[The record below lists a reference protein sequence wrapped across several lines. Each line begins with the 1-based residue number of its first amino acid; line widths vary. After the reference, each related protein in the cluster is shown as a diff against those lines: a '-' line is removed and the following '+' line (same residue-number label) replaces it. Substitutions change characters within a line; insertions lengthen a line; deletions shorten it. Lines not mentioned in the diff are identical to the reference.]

1 MENFREWRRGIHNGL
16 PICFGYFAVSFALA
30 FQCAAIG
37 MTAFQA
43 FFMSVTNMTSAG
55 EFAALGVIVAGGS
68 YIEMAVTQLILNMR
82 YFLMACALSQ
92 KVDPKARFLHRFGI
106 SYSLSD
112 EIFAL
117 SACQNGPLNPFYT
130 YGLMTVAIPGWGFG
144 TMFGVIAGDI
154 LPAGIISALGI
165 AIYGMFLAVILPE
178 TRKDKAVLF
187 VVLAAMA
194 VELLFTHAPLL
205 CELSASLRVILITP
219 AYCRRRR
226 LLCPREEEEE
236 AQGT

>member
-1 MENFREWRRGIHNGL
+1 MENFSEWRRGIHNGL
-16 PICFGYFAVSFALA
+16 PICFGYFAVSFALGI
-30 FQCAAIG
+30 QCAAIG

-194 VELLFTHAPLL
+194 VSCLFTYAPLL
-205 CELSASLRVILITP
+205 CELSASLRVILITLLI
-219 AYCRRRR
+219 AGAAAF
-226 LLCPREEEEE
+226 LCPREEEEE
-236 AQGT
+236 GSGT